1 MALPAQRGAAILLA
15 MLTVALV
22 ATFAAAALWQQ
33 WRSVEVESAERTR
46 TQLSWVLTGALD
58 WARLILR
65 EDARTSQVD
74 HLSEPW
80 AAPLAEARLSS
91 FLAIDKNNT
100 DDAMEAFLSG
110 RITDQQ
116 GLLNFTNLLQD
127 SKPSPADI
135 RALARLFKLLNL
147 PDEQLNAL
155 VGNLLAASA
164 LNGAS
169 GVLVP
174 TRFDQLGW
182 LGLPTTTLQALRPY
196 ATLLPTRTQINLN
209 TAPATVLAAA
219 IDGLDIGQARQMV
232 AQRALA
238 HFDTVAQGLKAA
250 QADLNKVDASQFSV
264 ASRYFAVLGQLRIGD
279 TTVQELSL
287 VVRDG
292 TNVTVRWRERQPVGN
307 TLGADP
313 ASLQ

>member
-1 MALPAQRGAAILLA
+1 MAFVAQRGAAILLA

-135 RALARLFKLLNL
+135 RAFARLFTLLNL
-147 PDEQLNAL
+147 PVQQLDAL

-164 LNGAS
+164 VNGAS

-250 QADLNKVDASQFSV
+250 QADLTKVDASQFSV

-292 TNVTVRWRERQPVGN
+292 TTVTVRWRERQPVDN
-307 TLGADP
+307 TLGAEP

>member
-307 TLGADP
+307 PLGADP